1 MSFLRCDLPHPLFL
15 VLTPRCLEKTA
26 EDYPGLPF
34 PQSAAEVEADFLS
47 AEDGALTLVD
57 EKQPDNP
64 KISFCTPR
72 YELVCGLTQQRDA
85 WYAIRMSPLGL
96 RTHNQ
101 LARGAVR
108 IAPQT
113 WSIVNDLDELNQQSG
128 GAQTGLDSILAAWR
142 QTRLPAPA
150 PAPRAGTELS
160 AARQTFLANMDTL
173 IDLAYE
179 VELEQAARQEKV
191 MVRSVEAES
200 AQVWRFTLK
209 GTTPTFRVGDYLQA
223 GNGDSAGFADGVV
236 VESRGDSLLL
246 RFYRPVDSRQIQQT
260 RWLAPKI
267 STKQYAIQH
276 EAVQS
281 LRNGQSLN
289 PCLLPILLENH
300 YADYPAPTIQDGTG
314 RPNPAQRTM
323 IERALIVPD
332 LLLALGPPGT
342 GKTDTIRE
350 IAARQAALGK
360 KVLVTSK
367 NNKAVDNVLAGLE
380 GVRALRIGREEVVA
394 PELRTLLV
402 DRQAND
408 VRARI
413 LKNIEPVQ
421 AQMDGLETSWPN
433 IQRAF
438 AQLSELAGAW
448 KEARA
453 TLEQERFQLTNWQA
467 ASYIRVEQALARQEK
482 ITRQWNAQLL
492 ELTQQ
497 AQALEGQ
504 LSTLKR
510 WSEIPVVGGFIMMW
524 ADSIAQSWRE
534 VSRAHQAA
542 LQNLRKS
549 MQAARQVWESYRQF
563 VTASEQALALK
574 RAIAQAEA
582 QVELGQQAIAHALR
596 ELSELSRDLPD
607 APNLLSPGY
616 AEPSETTLS
625 TLPSEVMPQALE
637 SLFDEWQSW
646 YARQTSRRELLAEWR
661 DMLQTR
667 PQALYPPLI
676 RSADVVG
683 ATCIGIATDARF
695 DDLEFDLV
703 IADEAGQIP
712 VTDLLVPLVRARR
725 AVLVGD
731 HLQLPPVVEPE
742 LVEKIREREPENQ
755 EIGGWLEQSLFEQLI
770 LRPETPESHK
780 VMLDTQYRMPRPIAD
795 FISAQ
800 FYGGRYKTGLE
811 KPPEDP
817 FFAHPL
823 VLIDTM
829 KEVRHYEQRSED
841 GQGYFNPTEA
851 RIIGDLLLAYQK
863 EGVEAGVIV
872 PYRKQ
877 AEIIRRELRQ
887 RQAVWSEDALT
898 CRIATV
904 DSFQGKELDVVI
916 FGFTRSNAEGRIGF
930 LSELRRLNVSLTRAR
945 RQLVLVGDSVTLS
958 NALDSSFARLFLALL
973 VSLKA
978 KPKAYLSSHELARI
992 LG

>member
-1 MSFLRCDLPHPLFL
+1 MSFVRCDLPHPLFL
-15 VLTPRCLEKTA
+15 VLTPRCIEKTA

-34 PQSAAEVEADFLS
+34 PQNAAEVEADFLAVES
-47 AEDGALTLVD
+47 GVLTLVD
-57 EKQPDNP
+57 EKQADNP
-64 KISFCTPR
+64 KLSFCTPR

-108 IAPQT
+108 VTPQT
-113 WSIVNDLDELNQQSG
+113 WSIVSDLGELNGQSG
-128 GAQTGLDSILAAWR
+128 EAQTGLNSILAAWR
-142 QTRLPAPA
+142 QTRIPTPVSAPA
-150 PAPRAGTELS
+150 GETEIS
-160 AARQTFLANMDTL
+160 AAQRTFLANIDTL
-173 IDLAYE
+173 IDLACE

-209 GTTPTFRVGDYLQA
+209 GSQTFRVGDYLQA
-223 GNGDSAGFADGVV
+223 GNGDSAGFAEGVV
-236 VESRGDSLLL
+236 VEARGDSLLL
-246 RFYRPVDSRQIQQT
+246 RFYRSADSRQIQQT

-289 PCLLPILLENH
+289 PRLLSMFIENR
-300 YADYPAPTIQDGTG
+300 YADYPAPTLQDGTG

-323 IERALIVPD
+323 IERALLVPD
-332 LLLALGPPGT
+332 MLLALGPPGT

-350 IAARQAALGK
+350 IVARQANLGR

-394 PELRTLLV
+394 PETRALLV
-402 DRQAND
+402 DRQANEA
-408 VRARI
+408 RARI

-421 AQMDGLETSWPN
+421 AQMDGLETSWPT

-482 ITRQWNAQLL
+482 ITRQWNAELL

-497 AQALEGQ
+497 AQALEEQ

-510 WSEIPVVGGFIMMW
+510 WSEIPVLGGFVMMW
-524 ADSIAQSWRE
+524 ADSIAQNWHE
-534 VSRAHQAA
+534 ISRAHQAA

-549 MQAARQVWESYRQF
+549 MQAARQVWESYRLF
-563 VTASEQALALK
+563 ATASEQALAFK
-574 RAIAQAEA
+574 RAIAQAETQA
-582 QVELGQQAIAHALR
+582 ELGQQAIARALG

-607 APNLLSPGY
+607 APNPLSPGN
-616 AEPSETTLS
+616 AEQSETALAA
-625 TLPSEVMPQALE
+625 LPSGVTPWALE
-637 SLFDEWQSW
+637 DLFGEWQAW
-646 YARQTSRRELLAEWR
+646 YARQASRRELLAEWR
-661 DMLQTR
+661 EMLQTR
-667 PQALYPPLI
+667 PQALHPPLI

-683 ATCIGIATDARF
+683 ATCIGVATDARF

-755 EIGGWLEQSLFEQLI
+755 EIGGWLEQSLFERLI

-800 FYGGRYKTGLE
+800 FYDGKYKTGLE
-811 KPPEDP
+811 KPHEDP

-829 KEVRHYEQRSED
+829 KEIRHYEQRSED

-877 AEIIRRELRQ
+877 AEAIRRELRQ
-887 RQAVWSEDALT
+887 RGCGWSEDALT
-898 CRIATV
+898 SRIATV

-958 NALDSSFARLFLALL
+958 NALDPGFARLFLALL

-978 KPKAYLSSHELARI
+978 KPKAYLSSHELARM

>member
-15 VLTPRCLEKTA
+15 VLTPRCFEKTA
-26 EDYPGLPF
+26 QDYPGLPF
-34 PQSAAEVEADFLS
+34 PQNAAEVEADFLA
-47 AEDGALTLVD
+47 AEGGVLALVD
-57 EKQPDNP
+57 LAKQPDNP
-64 KISFCTPR
+64 KISFCAPR

-108 IAPQT
+108 VAPQT
-113 WSIVNDLDELNQQSG
+113 WGIVSDLDELNQQSD
-128 GAQTGLDSILAAWR
+128 GAHTGLDSILAAWQ

-150 PAPRAGTELS
+150 PRAGAELS
-160 AARQTFLANMDTL
+160 AARQAFLANMDTL
-173 IDLAYE
+173 IDLACE

-191 MVRSVEAES
+191 VVRSVESES

-209 GTTPTFRVGDYLQA
+209 GSQTFRVGNYLQA
-223 GNGDSAGFADGVV
+223 GNGDSAGFADGIVV
-236 VESRGDSLLL
+236 DSRGDSLLL
-246 RFYRPVDSRQIQQT
+246 RFYRPTDSRQIQQT
-260 RWLAPKI
+260 RWLAPKT
-267 STKQYAIQH
+267 STKQYAIQR

-281 LRNGQSLN
+281 LRNEQSLN
-289 PCLLPILLENH
+289 PRLLSMFIENC
-300 YADYPAPTIQDGTG
+300 YADYPAPTIQEGTG

-323 IERALIVPD
+323 IERALLVPD
-332 LLLALGPPGT
+332 MLLALGPPGT

-350 IAARQAALGK
+350 IVAKQASLGR

-394 PELRTLLV
+394 PETRALLV
-402 DRQAND
+402 DRQTD
-408 VRARI
+408 EVRARI
-413 LKNIEPVQ
+413 LKNIEPAQ

-438 AQLSELAGAW
+438 AQLSELTSAW
-448 KEARA
+448 KDARA

-467 ASYIRVEQALARQEK
+467 ASYVRVEQALARQEK
-482 ITRQWNAQLL
+482 ITRQRNAELL

-504 LSTLKR
+504 LSMLKR
-510 WSEIPVVGGFIMMW
+510 WSEIPVLGGFVILW
-524 ADSIAQSWRE
+524 ADNIAQNWQG
-534 VSRAHQAA
+534 VSRAHQET

-563 VTASEQALALK
+563 VTASEQALAFK

-582 QVELGQQAIAHALR
+582 QAGLGKQAIARALA

-607 APNLLSPGY
+607 APNLLSVGNVEQS
-616 AEPSETTLS
+616 EPLRPE
-625 TLPSEVMPQALE
+625 ALE
-637 SLFDEWQSW
+637 ALFGEWQSW
-646 YARQTSRRELLAEWR
+646 YARQASRRELLAEWR

-683 ATCIGIATDARF
+683 ATCIGVATDARF
-695 DDLEFDLV
+695 EDLEFDLV

-755 EIGGWLEQSLFEQLI
+755 EIGGWLEQSLFERLI

-795 FISAQ
+795 FISSQ
-800 FYGGRYKTGLE
+800 FYNGRYKTGLE
-811 KPPEDP
+811 KPHEDP

-823 VLIDTM
+823 VFIDTM

-863 EGVEAGVIV
+863 EGAQAGVIV

-877 AEIIRRELRQ
+877 AEVIRRELRQ
-887 RQAVWSEDALT
+887 RQCGWSEDALT
-898 CRIATV
+898 NRIATV
-904 DSFQGKELDVVI
+904 DSFQGKELDVVL

-958 NALDSSFARLFLALL
+958 NALDPSFARLFLALL
-973 VSLKA
+973 VSLKT
-978 KPKAYLSSHELARI
+978 KPKAYLSSHELARM